1 MKKFLLFCSM
11 FFVFSFKVYAS
22 HLDLYKIEGVY
33 SSQYNMDNGSYFSSN
48 QKKYVMDGRVVY
60 CIEPGINIMTRE
72 YESLD
77 LSRSNFSQ
85 DVLDAISLIG
95 YYGYDYPGHS
105 TDRYFM
111 ATQELIWEVIGNNEV
126 HFTTGINNT
135 GDYIDIDYEKNE
147 IMSLVNSHYMK
158 PSFDS
163 GSFDVVVGDDLVLI
177 DDNHILSSYEV
188 LSDNAY
194 IDGDKL
200 IIKNVLLGSNEIK
213 LKRKK
218 FDNLDSVY
226 YMAYNSQDFM
236 FLRVNDLYSSI
247 DINGFVPYSNVSL
260 YKTGEVLVDYDG
272 DFIYD
277 ERGLDGITFG
287 LYSLDDIYVNDEL
300 VYMKDD
306 LVDELVTSN
315 GYALSRNIP
324 NGKYYLKEL
333 DTYSDLIL
341 GDDVNIEVSNN
352 SSLVYTYELNLK
364 NERKNTFVSINKK
377 GEVFDNLNSS
387 HFEGLS
393 GVKVGLYSHDDIYS
407 YDDKL
412 LIGKDNL
419 INTFVTD
426 SSGNV
431 LVDMDLPISTYYF
444 KELETPDS
452 YILDDSIYDVDM
464 KNSVDSISYGS
475 GDIVNYLKKGKLN
488 INKLDIYGNR
498 LDGASF
504 SLYRGDDLIYEG
516 STFSG
521 NICVDNLPY
530 GQYKLFEVS
539 APNGYIKSDLVYDI
553 LIDSSLVNI
562 DVYNEKLPIT
572 SDIYFVRKMFSSLSI
587 LFGLLGVLYVKR
599 IKDN

>member
-1 MKKFLLFCSM
+1 MKKFLLFCCM

-572 SDIYFVRKMFSSLSI
+572 SDIYFVRKMFSSLII

>member
-177 DDNHILSSYEV
+177 DDNHVLSGYEV

-200 IIKNVLLGSNEIK
+200 VIKNILLGSNEIK

-236 FLRVNDLYSSI
+236 FLRVKDLYSSI

-260 YKTGEVLVDYDG
+260 YKTGDVLVDYDG
-272 DFIYD
+272 DFIYE

-306 LVDELVTSN
+306 LVDLLVTSN
-315 GYALSRNIP
+315 GYAYSIDIP
-324 NGKYYLKEL
+324 NGKYYLREL
-333 DTYSDLIL
+333 DTYSDLIKS
-341 GDDVNIEVSNN
+341 DDVNIEVSNN

-364 NERKNTFVSINKK
+364 NERKNTLVSINKK
-377 GEVFDNLNSS
+377 GEVFDNLNGS

-393 GVKVGLYSHDDIYS
+393 GVKIGLYSHDDIYS

-419 INTFVTD
+419 INTFITD

-464 KNSVDSISYGS
+464 KNNVDSISYGS
-475 GDIVNYLKKGKLN
+475 DDIVNYLKKGKLN
-488 INKLDIYGNR
+488 INKLDIYGNK

-521 NICVDNLPY
+521 NICIDNLPY

-539 APNGYIKSDLVYDI
+539 APNGYIKSDLVYNI

-562 DVYNEKLPIT
+562 DIFNEKLPIT

-599 IKDN
+599 IKDI

>member
-1 MKKFLLFCSM
+1 MKKLLLFCCM

-22 HLDLYKIEGVY
+22 HLDLYKIDGVY

-60 CIEPGINIMTRE
+60 CIEPGMNIMTRD

-77 LSRSNFSQ
+77 LSFSNFSQ
-85 DVLDAISLIG
+85 DVLDRISLIG

-111 ATQELIWEVIGNNEV
+111 ATQELIWETIGNNEV

-147 IMSLVNSHYMK
+147 IMNLVNSHYLK

-163 GSFDVVVGDDLVLI
+163 GSFDVVVGDDLVLV
-177 DDNHILSSYEV
+177 DDNHVLLNYEV
-188 LSDNAY
+188 VSGNAY

-200 IIKNVLLGSNEIK
+200 VVDDVLLGSNQIK

-218 FDNLDSVY
+218 YDQLSSIYFKAS
-226 YMAYNSQDFM
+226 NSQDFM
-236 FLRVNDLYSSI
+236 FLRVADLYSSF
-247 DINGFVPYSNVSL
+247 DINGFVPYSQVSI
-260 YKTGEVLVDYDG
+260 YKTGDVLSDYDG
-272 DFIYD
+272 KFIYE
-277 ERGLDGITFG
+277 ERGLDGISFG
-287 LYSLDDIYVNDEL
+287 LYSSDDIYVNDEL

-324 NGKYYLKEL
+324 NGKYYLREH
-333 DTYSDLIL
+333 DTYSDLII
-341 GDDVNIEVSNN
+341 GDDIFIDVNNDN
-352 SSLVYTYELNLK
+352 PLVYKYDIALK
-364 NERKNTFVSINKK
+364 NERKNTSISINKK
-377 GEVFDNLNSS
+377 GEIFDDLNNS
-387 HFEGLS
+387 HFDGLS
-393 GVKVGLYSHDDIYS
+393 GVSFGLYSHDDIYS

-419 INTFVTD
+419 INTFITD
-426 SSGNV
+426 SSGSINV
-431 LVDMDLPISTYYF
+431 SFDLPISTYYF
-444 KELETPDS
+444 KELVVPND

-464 KNSVDSISYGS
+464 KKNVDSISYVS
-475 GDIVNYLKKGKLN
+475 DDIVNFLKKGKLI
-488 INKLDIYGNR
+488 INKFDIYGNR

-516 STFSG
+516 FTFDG
-521 NICVDNLPY
+521 NISVDNLPY

-539 APNGYIKSDLVYDI
+539 APDGYIKSDLVYDI
-553 LIDSSLVNI
+553 LIDSPLVNI

-572 SDIYFVRKMFSSLSI
+572 SDIYFFRKMFSFVSI
-587 LFGLLGVLYVKR
+587 VFGLLGVLYVKR
-599 IKDN
+599 IKDI

>member
-85 DVLDAISLIG
+85 DVLDEISLIG

-163 GSFDVVVGDDLVLI
+163 GSFDVVVGDDLVLV
-177 DDNHILSSYEV
+177 DDNHVLSSYEV

-200 IIKNVLLGSNEIK
+200 VIKNILLGSNEIK

-236 FLRVNDLYSSI
+236 FLRVKDLYSSI

-260 YKTGEVLVDYDG
+260 YKTGDVLVDYDG
-272 DFIYD
+272 DFIYE

-287 LYSLDDIYVNDEL
+287 LYSLDDIYVND
-300 VYMKDD
+300 
-306 LVDELVTSN
+306 
-315 GYALSRNIP
+315 
-324 NGKYYLKEL
+324 
-333 DTYSDLIL
+333 
-341 GDDVNIEVSNN
+341 
-352 SSLVYTYELNLK
+352 
-364 NERKNTFVSINKK
+364 
-377 GEVFDNLNSS
+377 
-387 HFEGLS
+387 
-393 GVKVGLYSHDDIYS
+393 
-407 YDDKL
+407 
-412 LIGKDNL
+412 
-419 INTFVTD
+419 
-426 SSGNV
+426 
-431 LVDMDLPISTYYF
+431 
-444 KELETPDS
+444 
-452 YILDDSIYDVDM
+452 
-464 KNSVDSISYGS
+464 
-475 GDIVNYLKKGKLN
+475 
-488 INKLDIYGNR
+488 
-498 LDGASF
+498 
-504 SLYRGDDLIYEG
+504 
-516 STFSG
+516 
-521 NICVDNLPY
+521 
-530 GQYKLFEVS
+530 
-539 APNGYIKSDLVYDI
+539 
-553 LIDSSLVNI
+553 
-562 DVYNEKLPIT
+562 
-572 SDIYFVRKMFSSLSI
+572 
-587 LFGLLGVLYVKR
+587 
-599 IKDN
+599 

>member
-177 DDNHILSSYEV
+177 DDNHVLSGYEV

-200 IIKNVLLGSNEIK
+200 VIKNILLGSNEIK

-236 FLRVNDLYSSI
+236 FLRVKDLYSSI

-260 YKTGEVLVDYDG
+260 YKTGDVLVDYDG
-272 DFIYD
+272 DFIYE

-306 LVDELVTSN
+306 LVDLLVTSN
-315 GYALSRNIP
+315 GYAYSIDIP
-324 NGKYYLKEL
+324 NGKYYLREL
-333 DTYSDLIL
+333 DTYSDLIKS
-341 GDDVNIEVSNN
+341 DDVNIEVSNN

-364 NERKNTFVSINKK
+364 NERKNTLVSINKK
-377 GEVFDNLNSS
+377 GEVFDNLNGS

-393 GVKVGLYSHDDIYS
+393 GVKIGLYSHDDIYS

-419 INTFVTD
+419 INTFITD

-452 YILDDSIYDVDM
+452 YILDDSIHDVDM
-464 KNSVDSISYGS
+464 KNNVDSISYGS

-498 LDGASF
+498 LNGASF

-562 DVYNEKLPIT
+562 DIFNEKLPIT

-599 IKDN
+599 IKDI

>member
-1 MKKFLLFCSM
+1 MKKLLLFCCM
-11 FFVFSFKVYAS
+11 FLVFSFKVCAS
-22 HLDLYKIEGVY
+22 HLDLYKIDGVY

-60 CIEPGINIMTRE
+60 CIEPGMNIMTRD

-77 LSRSNFSQ
+77 LSFSNFSQ
-85 DVLDAISLIG
+85 DVLDRISLIG

-111 ATQELIWEVIGNNEV
+111 ATQELIWETIGNNEI

-147 IMSLVNSHYMK
+147 IMSLVNSHYLK

-163 GSFDVVVGDDLVLI
+163 GLFDVIVGDDLVLV
-177 DDNHILSSYEV
+177 DGNHVLSNYEV
-188 LSDNAY
+188 VSGNAY

-200 IIKNVLLGSNEIK
+200 VVDDVLMGSNEIK

-218 FDNLDSVY
+218 YDQLSSIYFKAS
-226 YMAYNSQDFM
+226 NSQDFM
-236 FLRVNDLYSSI
+236 FLRVADLYSSF
-247 DINGFVPYSNVSL
+247 DINGFVPYSQVSI
-260 YKTGEVLVDYDG
+260 YKTGDVLTDYDG
-272 DFIYD
+272 KFIYE
-277 ERGLDGITFG
+277 ERGLDGISFG
-287 LYSLDDIYVNDEL
+287 LYSSDDIYVNDEL

-315 GYALSRNIP
+315 GYAFSMNIP

-333 DTYSDLIL
+333 DTYSDLIIV
-341 GDDVNIEVSNN
+341 DDIFIDVNNDN
-352 SSLVYTYELNLK
+352 PLVYKYDIALK
-364 NERKNTFVSINKK
+364 NERKNTSISINKK
-377 GEVFDNLNSS
+377 GEIFDDLNNS

-393 GVKVGLYSHDDIYS
+393 GVSFGLYSHDDIYS
-407 YDDKL
+407 YDNRL
-412 LIGKDNL
+412 LVGKDNL
-419 INTFVTD
+419 INTFITN

-431 LVDMDLPISTYYF
+431 LIDIDLPISSYYL
-444 KELETPDS
+444 KELVVPDD
-452 YILDDSIYDVDM
+452 YILDDIIHDVDM
-464 KNSVDSISYGS
+464 KNNVDSISYAS
-475 GDIVNYLKKGKLN
+475 GDIVNYLKKGKLI
-488 INKLDIYGNR
+488 INKFDIQGNR

-504 SLYRGDDLIYEG
+504 SLYRGDDLIYEDF
-516 STFSG
+516 TFDG

-530 GQYKLFEVS
+530 GQYKLFEVK
-539 APNGYIKSDLVYDI
+539 APDGYIKSDLVYDI
-553 LIDSSLVNI
+553 LIDSPLVNI

-572 SDIYFVRKMFSSLSI
+572 SDIYFVRKMFSNLSI

-599 IKDN
+599 IKDI

>member
-1 MKKFLLFCSM
+1 MKKLLLFCCM
-11 FFVFSFKVYAS
+11 FFAFSFKVYAS
-22 HLDLYKIEGVY
+22 HLDLYKIDGVY

-48 QKKYVMDGRVVY
+48 QKRYVMDGRVVY
-60 CIEPGINIMTRE
+60 CIEPGMNIMTRE

-77 LSRSNFSQ
+77 LSFSNFSQ
-85 DVLDAISLIG
+85 DILDRISLIG

-111 ATQELIWEVIGNNEV
+111 ATQELIWETIGNNEV

-147 IMSLVNSHYMK
+147 IMNLVNSHYLK

-163 GSFDVVVGDDLVLI
+163 GLFDVVVDDDLVLV
-177 DDNHILSSYEV
+177 DDNHVLSSYEV
-188 LSDNAY
+188 VSGNAY

-236 FLRVNDLYSSI
+236 FLRVNDLYSSV
-247 DINGFVPYSNVSL
+247 DINGYIPYSNVSL
-260 YKTGEVLVDYDG
+260 YKTGEVLVGYDG
-272 DFIYD
+272 DFIYE
-277 ERGLDGITFG
+277 ERGLDGISFG
-287 LYSLDDIYVNDEL
+287 LYSSDDIYVNDEL

-333 DTYSDLIL
+333 DTYSDLIIS
-341 GDDVNIEVSNN
+341 DDIFIDVNNDSPLI
-352 SSLVYTYELNLK
+352 YKYDIALK
-364 NERKNTFVSINKK
+364 NERKNTSISINKK
-377 GEVFDNLNSS
+377 GEIFDDLNNS

-393 GVKVGLYSHDDIYS
+393 GVSFGLYSHDDIYS
-407 YDDKL
+407 YDNRL
-412 LIGKDNL
+412 LVGKDNL

-431 LVDMDLPISTYYF
+431 LVDIDLPISSYYF
-444 KELETPDS
+444 KELDVPID
-452 YILDDSIYDVDM
+452 YILDDSIHDVDID
-464 KNSVDSISYGS
+464 NNIDSISYVS
-475 GDIVNYLKKGKLN
+475 ADIVNYLKKGKLI
-488 INKLDIYGNR
+488 INKFDIYGNR

-504 SLYRGDDLIYEG
+504 LLYRGDDLIYEDF
-516 STFSG
+516 TFDG
-521 NICVDNLPY
+521 NISVDNLPY
-530 GQYKLFEVS
+530 GQYKLFEVK
-539 APNGYIKSDLVYDI
+539 APDGYIKSDLVYDI
-553 LIDSSLVNI
+553 LIDSPLVNI
-562 DVYNEKLPIT
+562 DVYNEKLPTT
-572 SDIYFVRKMFSSLSI
+572 SDIYFFRKMFSFVSI
-587 LFGLLGVLYVKR
+587 VLGLLGVLYVKR
-599 IKDN
+599 IKDI

>member
-177 DDNHILSSYEV
+177 DDNHVLSGYEV

-200 IIKNVLLGSNEIK
+200 VIKNILLGSNEIK

-236 FLRVNDLYSSI
+236 FLRVKDLYSSI

-260 YKTGEVLVDYDG
+260 YKTGDVLVDYDG
-272 DFIYD
+272 DFIYE

-306 LVDELVTSN
+306 LVDLLVTSN
-315 GYALSRNIP
+315 GYAYSIDIP
-324 NGKYYLKEL
+324 NGKYYLREL
-333 DTYSDLIL
+333 DTYSDLIKS
-341 GDDVNIEVSNN
+341 DDVNIEVSNN
-352 SSLVYTYELNLK
+352 SSLVYTSELNLK
-364 NERKNTFVSINKK
+364 NERKNTLVSINKK
-377 GEVFDNLNSS
+377 GEVFDNLNGS

-393 GVKVGLYSHDDIYS
+393 GVKIGLYSHDDIYS

-419 INTFVTD
+419 INTFITD

-464 KNSVDSISYGS
+464 KNNVDSISYGS
-475 GDIVNYLKKGKLN
+475 DDIVNYLKKGKLN
-488 INKLDIYGNR
+488 INKLDIYGNK

-521 NICVDNLPY
+521 NICIDNLPY

-539 APNGYIKSDLVYDI
+539 APNGYIKSDLVYNI

-562 DVYNEKLPIT
+562 DIFNEKLPIT

-599 IKDN
+599 IKDI

>member
-1 MKKFLLFCSM
+1 MKKFLLFCCM

-77 LSRSNFSQ
+77 LSLSNFSQ
-85 DVLDAISLIG
+85 DVLDEISLIG

-105 TDRYFM
+105 IDRYFM

-177 DDNHILSSYEV
+177 DDNHVLSGYEV

-306 LVDELVTSN
+306 LVDLLVTSN
-315 GYALSRNIP
+315 GYAYSIDIP
-324 NGKYYLKEL
+324 NGKYYLREL

-341 GDDVNIEVSNN
+341 GDDVNIEIINDN
-352 SSLVYTYELNLK
+352 SKVYTYELNLK

-377 GEVFDNLNSS
+377 GEVFDYLNSS

-393 GVKVGLYSHDDIYS
+393 GVKIGLYSHDDIYS

-412 LIGKDNL
+412 LVGKNNL

-444 KELETPDS
+444 KELETIDS

-464 KNSVDSISYGS
+464 KNNVDSISYGS

-562 DVYNEKLPIT
+562 DIFNEKLPIT

-599 IKDN
+599 IKDI